1 VSSLPLF
8 LSLSQVASAG
18 PSSEPAALQPM
29 GALAMRQRLF
39 DDTGK
44 PRVINFWATW
54 CGPCVAEMPK
64 LVTYAKA
71 HPEVEVVLVNL
82 DLPKLRQSHV
92 VPFIREHGLVNI
104 THLQL
109 ETDDPARGILQVLPS
124 FPDVVPLTL
133 VVDGQGIE
141 TQRIARGLT
150 DGDLARLP

>member
-1 VSSLPLF
+1 VSLLPLSLW
-8 LSLSQVASAG
+8 LSGVADAA
-18 PSSEPAALQPM
+18 EPKALQPM

-64 LVTYAKA
+64 LVSYATT

-82 DLPKLRQSHV
+82 DLPKVRQSHV

-109 ETDDPARGILQVLPS
+109 DTDDPARGIMQVLPN

-133 VVDGQGIE
+133 VVDGNGTE
-141 TQRIARGLT
+141 TQRIARALT